1 MLRNIFLAFLLL
13 LPLPA
18 HAFQDF
24 DATAAPAPLVDVG
37 KTVTFETS
45 LGKIVIELFEDQAP
59 ITVANFR
66 QYVRE
71 SFYNNLIFHRVI
83 NGFVI
88 QGGGFEPGMTPRQP
102 THPAIV
108 NEARNGLT
116 NKRGTLS
123 MARTYVVD
131 SATSQFFINLIDN
144 PALDQQGN
152 DPAHFGYAV
161 FGRVIEGLDVVDEIA
176 GKPTTTVGDYRDVP
190 VEDIVI
196 LKAYEGNSGL

>member
-1 MLRNIFLAFLLL
+1 MFRTFLLAFLLL
-13 LPLPA
+13 SPLPA
-18 HAFQDF
+18 HAFQDH
-24 DATAAPAPLVDVG
+24 APTAAAVDANR
-37 KTVTFETS
+37 TVTFETS
-45 LGKIVIELFEDQAP
+45 LGKIVIELFADRAP

-71 SFYNNLIFHRVI
+71 SFYDNLIFHRVI

-88 QGGGFEPGMTPRQP
+88 QGGGFEPGMTPRKP

-131 SATSQFFINLIDN
+131 SATSQFFINLVNN

-161 FGRVIEGLDVVDEIA
+161 FGRVIEGMDVVDEIA
-176 GKPTTTVGDYRDVP
+176 GKATSTVGNYRDVP
-190 VEDIVI
+190 TEDILI
-196 LKAYEGNSGL
+196 LKAYENSSDN

>member
-1 MLRNIFLAFLLL
+1 MLRTVVLALILFC
-13 LPLPA
+13 PFPA
-18 HAFQDF
+18 LAFQDF
-24 DATAAPAPLVDVG
+24 SPNGTVADPVN
-37 KTVTFETS
+37 TVTFETS
-45 LGKIVIELFEDQAP
+45 LGNIVIELFADKAP

-71 SFYNNLIFHRVI
+71 SFYDNLIFHRVI

-88 QGGGFEPGMTPRQP
+88 QGGGFEAGMVHRLP
-102 THPAIV
+102 THPAII

-131 SATSQFFINLIDN
+131 SATSQFFINLTAN

-152 DPAHFGYAV
+152 DAAHFGYAV
-161 FGRVIEGLDVVDEIA
+161 FGKVVEGMDVVDEIA
-176 GKPTTTVGDYRDVP
+176 GKPTTTVGNYRDVP
-190 VEDIVI
+190 VDDIVI
-196 LKAYEGNSGL
+196 IKAYEGRPDNK